1 MKVIIAGTRT
11 FDDYVFLCGECQRIL
26 HGKTITA
33 ILSGAA
39 KGADQIGER
48 YARRCGFPVVQFAPD
63 WDRHGK
69 AAGPMRNRRMAAE
82 ADEAIVFWDGKSRG
96 AKNMINEMAIL
107 NKPCH
112 VVYYGKAA
120 HPTPTPAT
128 EVKW

>member
-11 FDDYVFLCGECQRIL
+11 FDDYAYLCGKCQEIL
-26 HGKTITA
+26 RGKTITS

-39 KGADQIGER
+39 KGADEVGER
-48 YARRCGFPVVQFAPD
+48 YARRCGYPVERFAPE
-63 WDRHGK
+63 WDKHGK

-96 AKNMINEMAIL
+96 TKNMINEMALL

-112 VVYYGKAA
+112 VVRYNSPAA
-120 HPTPTPAT
+120 TRDRGWN
-128 EVKW
+128 EVNR